1 MSEQTTTLLDRDL
14 SILSFNERVLSLA
27 QREDYPLLE
36 RLRFLCIVSSNLD
49 EFFEVRVAR
58 QLEAMQDG
66 LVSGKITAGSYENLA
81 KKAHALV
88 AKQYQLLIHE
98 VLPSL
103 REEGVD
109 LVSSKVRTEAQ
120 KSWVKKYFETEVK
133 PLLLPI
139 TLDPAHP
146 FPKVANKSLNFI
158 VQVKNKLKDTETIAI
173 IRAPGLLPRLTALP
187 PAISNGKK
195 CFVSLTSIIRAHL
208 TDLFQGAKLLQF
220 AQFRVTRNSELDVD
234 EDDISNL
241 RTALRKELIQRPY
254 GEPVRLEV
262 THECH
267 ELLSDFLLE
276 QFSLPASALYKVEG
290 PVNLSRLIQLPDMAD
305 RPDLC
310 FPKFVPAL
318 PSGFS
323 PDESIFD
330 QLKKKDILIHQ
341 PFESFDVVIQLLKE
355 AVNDDNVLAI
365 HQTIYRAGSD
375 MRILNLL
382 QEAVRRGK
390 EVLVVVELKARFDEE
405 ANINWSEALES
416 IGAQVV
422 YGIVGLKTHAK
433 MCLIMRREGRRIKR
447 YGHVSTGNYNPKT
460 AKLYTDISMLTHDV
474 TFTREME
481 YVFRHLASELPLPR
495 MRKLLVS
502 PFTLHTTMLRHIRS
516 ASIAASKGKPATISI
531 KTNSLTDEALTLALI
546 DAARNGV
553 KVNLVVRG
561 ACILPLD
568 AAGIQGRIR
577 IRSIVGQFL
586 EHSRAFH
593 FNIDGKVK
601 LWLSSADWMTRNML
615 KRVEIA
621 WPILDAEMQQQ
632 IVDSCFTPYLA
643 PVSSAT
649 LSAAFVA
656 RTSSKLSLTLS
667 LTYFCLSS
675 PTITGTLVIAAFKR
689 ASVISDSS

>member
-88 AKQYQLLIHE
+88 TKQYQLLIHE

-643 PVSSAT
+643 DNIDAWELTKDGEYHLVGNQQSNPSAAP
-649 LSAAFVA
+649 LSAQ
-656 RTSSKLSLTLS
+656 RLLLE
-667 LTYFCLSS
+667 
-675 PTITGTLVIAAFKR
+675 R
-689 ASVISDSS
+689 HQN

>member
-1 MSEQTTTLLDRDL
+1 MKKKQAINLLDRDL
-14 SILSFNERVLSLA
+14 NILSFNERVLSLA
-27 QREDYPLLE
+27 SREDYPLLE

-49 EFFEVRVAR
+49 EFFEVRMAQ

-66 LVSGKITAGSYENLA
+66 IVGGKISARSYENIA
-81 KKAHALV
+81 AKAHALV
-88 AKQYQLLIHE
+88 EKQYQILVHELL
-98 VLPSL
+98 PTL

-109 LVSSKVRTEAQ
+109 LVSSKVRSKVQ
-120 KSWVKKYFETEVK
+120 KEWVQKYFEAEVK

-139 TLDPAHP
+139 SLDPAHP

-158 VQVKNKLKDTETIAI
+158 VQLKNENKNTETIAI
-173 IRAPGLLPRLTALP
+173 IRVPRVLPRLVELP
-187 PAISNGKK
+187 VAISNRKQ
-195 CFVSLTSIIRAHL
+195 CFVSLTSVIRANL
-208 TDLFQGAKLLQF
+208 DDLFQGAKILHF
-220 AQFRVTRNSELDVD
+220 AQFRVTRNSDLDVD

-241 RTALRKELIQRPY
+241 RSALRKELIQRPY

-267 ELLSDFLLE
+267 AVLSDFLLK
-276 QFSLPASALYKVEG
+276 QFSLPESALYKVEG
-290 PVNLSRLIQLPDMAD
+290 PVNLGRLIELAD
-305 RPDLC
+305 ITNSAHLC
-310 FPKFVPAL
+310 FPAFAPAS
-318 PSGFS
+318 PKSFS
-323 PDESIFD
+323 SDEPLFR
-330 QLKKKDILIHQ
+330 QLKQKDILVHQ
-341 PFESFDVVIQLLKE
+341 PFESFDIVIQLLKE

-382 QEAVRRGK
+382 QEAVKRGK

-460 AKLYTDISMLTHDV
+460 AKLYTDVSMLTHDV

-481 YVFRHLASELPLPR
+481 YIFRHLTSELPLPR
-495 MRKLLVS
+495 MRKLLVA
-502 PFTLHTTMLRHIRS
+502 PFTLHSTLLRHVRS
-516 ASIAASKGKPATISI
+516 ASIAASKGKPASISI

-546 DAARNGV
+546 DAAKNGV
-553 KVNLVVRG
+553 KIDLIIRG
-561 ACILPLD
+561 ACILPLN
-568 AAGIQGRIR
+568 AEGINGRIR
-577 IRSIVGQFL
+577 IRSIVGRFL

-621 WPILDAEMQQQ
+621 WPVLDPDMQQH
-632 IVDSCFTPYLA
+632 IVNECFSPYLEDNVDA
-643 PVSSAT
+643 WALTQNGDYHLVSQLQAGKKPFESVSAQS
-649 LSAAFVA
+649 LLLA
-656 RTSSKLSLTLS
+656 RHQQTN
-667 LTYFCLSS
+667 
-675 PTITGTLVIAAFKR
+675 
-689 ASVISDSS
+689 